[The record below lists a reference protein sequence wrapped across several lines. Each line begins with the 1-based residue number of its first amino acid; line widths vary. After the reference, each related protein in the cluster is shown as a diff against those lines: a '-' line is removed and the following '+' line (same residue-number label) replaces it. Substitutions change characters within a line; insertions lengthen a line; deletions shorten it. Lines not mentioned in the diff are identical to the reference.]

1 MSSSLVGEM
10 PKLFEITEDAF
21 LEPKEP
27 TAIEKFQARFEEFKE
42 VITESDTYQRT
53 SEIVESVAHYSKR
66 FLRFTGNLAWIGA
79 TSALVLVV
87 PLVYEIDKELG
98 ASGGLES
105 AGSTGDAAGSTTQP
119 SAK

>member
-1 MSSSLVGEM
+1 M
-10 PKLFEITEDAF
+10 PKLFELTEDAF

-53 SEIVESVAHYSKR
+53 AEIVESVTHYSKR
-66 FLRFTGNLAWIGA
+66 LLRFTGNLAWIGA

-98 ASGGLES
+98 SSSEVGSSVEDVGG
-105 AGSTGDAAGSTTQP
+105 GSQPVTHSSTS